1 MSFLEVSLTL
11 IIIFMIQIDF
21 MKIRSLIVVLLHSF
35 FALTQNPVPFP
46 TDSLLPLNTKF
57 REIGPFRGGRSAA
70 VCGDYRNKNLF
81 YMGSTG
87 GGVWKTPDGG
97 SNWKNISDGYFG
109 GSIGA
114 ITVAPSDPSII
125 YVGEGENTVRGNVS
139 EGFGMWRS
147 EDAGRTWKQI
157 GLKDSRHIVRIVVHP
172 KDPNTVWVAVLGHLF
187 GPNQERGVY
196 KTIDGGKTWR
206 RVLFS
211 DAQSGAVDLVM
222 EPGNPKVLYASTW
235 TVIRTP
241 YSLESGGSGS
251 ALWKSTDGGET
262 WKKLNN
268 NEGFPNKSVTGII
281 GVAVAPSNPDKV
293 YAMVENAEGG
303 LFMSED
309 AGMTWTLQNNENK
322 IRQRAWYYTKVFVD
336 PLNENNVYV
345 LNVEFHKSTDG
356 GKSFREINTP
366 HGDHHDLWIDPE
378 LPSRMIIADD
388 GGAQVTFDGGN
399 NWSTYYNQPTA
410 QFYRVSTDNH
420 VPYRILGAQQ
430 DNTTVRILSRSE
442 NGSIGTSDW
451 SSTAG
456 FESGYVVADPLN
468 PDIVYGGN
476 YAGFLSRYDH
486 RTGENRQISVWP
498 DIPIGNGADV
508 QKYRFQWN
516 FPIFFSPHDP
526 KKLYA
531 AGNMLFVSENEGAS
545 WTAISPDLTTND
557 KSKQGPSGGPI
568 TKDNTTVEYY
578 CTIFAAAECKLERG
592 VLWTG
597 SDDGLVHV
605 SRDGGKT
612 WSNVTPPTAGKWMMW
627 NSIETDPFK
636 KGKAYLVGTRYK
648 LDDFKPYVF
657 VTEDYGKTW
666 KLLTKGIET
675 THFTR
680 VLRADEKR
688 EGLLYCGTEYGL
700 YASYDG
706 GNNWKSLQLNL
717 PLTPITDMC
726 IKENALIVATQGRSF
741 WVLDDLLPI
750 QKFDPEYR
758 KKRMHLFDIA
768 DAWRVEG
775 GQSKNVKNAGLNPP
789 NGIVIPFWLNFPN
802 DTATIILNIKDY
814 EGKVIA
820 EFSTKASEKNKML
833 TVKKGLNELIWNTY
847 LPEVE
852 AIDGMILWNGSIYGP
867 RIPPGNYTV
876 ELMAGKEVQVKSFSF
891 KSNPAYKCTNDDYK
905 AQYEF
910 LLEVKSKFSE
920 VQQSIRDIRTLRGQ
934 IEQFRAIT
942 GKELPAEISALCDTV
957 LKKIGLIEGELYQV
971 KLKSG
976 QDILNY
982 PMKINDRLAG
992 LFNYASS
999 GNTAPNAQVQEAF
1012 KELKLKA
1019 DEQINSF
1026 KSVLEKDVEALN
1038 SKIKS
1043 SSLPVIG
1050 LTKNK

>member
-1 MSFLEVSLTL
+1 MKYLFICLLSVS
-11 IIIFMIQIDF
+11 
-21 MKIRSLIVVLLHSF
+21 S
-35 FALTQNPVPFP
+35 ALTFSQQFSNFP
-46 TDSLLPLNTKF
+46 NDTMLPDHARF

-70 VCGDYRNKNLF
+70 VCGDLKNKNLF
-81 YMGSTG
+81 YMGATG
-87 GGVWKTPDGG
+87 GGVWKTNDGG
-97 SNWKNISDGYFG
+97 SNWKNISDGFFG
-109 GSIGA
+109 GSIGSVA
-114 ITVAPSDPSII
+114 VAPSDASIL

-139 EGFGMWRS
+139 EGFGIWRS
-147 EDAGRTWKQI
+147 DDAGRSWKHI
-157 GLKDSRHIVRIVVHP
+157 GLKESRHIVRIVIHP
-172 KDPNTVWVAVLGHLF
+172 KDPNTVWVAALGHLF
-187 GPNQERGVY
+187 GPHDERGVY
-196 KTIDGGKTWR
+196 KTTDGGKTWR

-211 DAQSGAVDLVM
+211 DKQSGAVDLVM
-222 EPGNPKVLYASTW
+222 EPGNPSVLYASTW

-262 WKKLNN
+262 WKKLNGS
-268 NEGFPNKSVTGII
+268 EGFPNKSVTGII

-293 YAMVENAEGG
+293 YAIVENAEGG
-303 LFMSED
+303 LFMSEN
-309 AGMTWTLQNNENK
+309 GGKTWTLQNSENK
-322 IRQRAWYYTKVFVD
+322 IRQRAWYYSKVFVD
-336 PLNENNVYV
+336 PQNENIVYV
-345 LNVEFHKSTDG
+345 LNVDFLKSTDG
-356 GKSFREINTP
+356 GKSFKEINTP

-378 LPSRMIIADD
+378 IPNRMIIADD
-388 GGAQVTFDGGN
+388 GGAQVSFDGGN

-430 DNTTVRILSRSE
+430 DNSTVRILSRSE
-442 NGSIGTSDW
+442 RGEISTADW

-516 FPIFFSPHDP
+516 FPIFFSPHNP

-531 AGNMLFVSENEGAS
+531 AGNMLFVSENEGTS

-578 CTIFAAAECKLERG
+578 CTIFTAAECQLEKD

-597 SDDGLVHV
+597 SDDGLIHV

-612 WSNVTPPTAGKWMMW
+612 WTNVTPPSAGKWMMW
-627 NSIETDPFK
+627 NSVETDPFK
-636 KGKAYLVGTRYK
+636 KGKAYFVGTRYK
-648 LDDFKPYVF
+648 LDDFKPYIF
-657 VTEDYGKTW
+657 VTEDYGKSW
-666 KLLTKGIET
+666 KLLSKGIEG

-680 VLRADEKR
+680 VLRADRKR
-688 EGLLYCGTEYGL
+688 EGLIYCGTEYGL

-706 GNNWKSLQLNL
+706 GNNWKKLQLNL

-726 IKENALIVATQGRSF
+726 IKDNSLIIATQGRSF
-741 WVLDDLLPI
+741 WVMDDLLPI
-750 QKFDPEYR
+750 QNYSSDNS
-758 KKRMHLFDIA
+758 KKNLHLYEIA
-768 DAWRVEG
+768 DNYRAEG
-775 GQSKNVKNAGLNPP
+775 WQKKNVKNAGMNPP
-789 NGIVIPFWLNFPN
+789 NGIVIPFWLDLAS
-802 DTATIILNIKDY
+802 DTTTVKLSILDTDGKTIT
-814 EGKVIA
+814 
-820 EFSTKASEKNKML
+820 EFSNKAIDKNQKL
-833 TVKKGLNELIWNTY
+833 TVKKGMNEFIWDAF
-847 LPEVE
+847 LPQVAPIE
-852 AIDGMILWNGSIYGP
+852 GMILWNGSISGP
-867 RIPPGNYTV
+867 RIPPGKYLISLQAG
-876 ELMAGKEVQVKSFSF
+876 ELKQTREFQF
-891 KSNPAYKCTNDDYK
+891 KAIPSYECTEEEYK
-905 AQYEF
+905 AQYDF

-920 VQQSIRDIRTLRGQ
+920 VQECIKDIRTIRSQ
-934 IEQFRAIT
+934 IDQFRAIS
-942 GKELPAEISALCDTV
+942 GENIPAEISSLCDTL
-957 LKKIGLIEGELYQV
+957 LKKVGAIEGELYQV

-999 GNTAPNAQVQEAF
+999 GNTAPNQQVQQAF
-1012 KELKLKA
+1012 VELSALADDYLKEYNAILANELQ
-1019 DEQINSF
+1019 E
-1026 KSVLEKDVEALN
+1026 LN
-1038 SKIKS
+1038 KQIKS
-1043 SSLPVIG
+1043 SDLPVIG
-1050 LTKNK
+1050 IPFRK

>member
-1 MSFLEVSLTL
+1 MRSISIFCLVTFFSVAFAQTNASF
-11 IIIFMIQIDF
+11 
-21 MKIRSLIVVLLHSF
+21 
-35 FALTQNPVPFP
+35 PVD
-46 TDSLLPLNTKF
+46 TLLPKHAQF

-70 VCGDYRNKNLF
+70 VCGDFRNKNLF
-81 YMGSTG
+81 YMGATG
-87 GGVWKTPDGG
+87 GGVWKTSDGG

-114 ITVAPSDPSII
+114 VAVAPSDASVI

-139 EGFGMWRS
+139 EGFGIWRS
-147 EDAGRTWKQI
+147 EDAGRSWKYI
-157 GLKDSRHIVRIVVHP
+157 GLKESRHILRIVIHP
-172 KDPNTVWVAVLGHLF
+172 KDPNTVWVAALGHLF
-187 GPNQERGVY
+187 GPHEERGVY
-196 KTIDGGKTWR
+196 KTTDGGKSWR

-211 DAQSGAVDLVM
+211 DKQSGAADLVM
-222 EPGNPKVLYASTW
+222 EPGNPNVLYASTW
-235 TVIRTP
+235 SVIRTP
-241 YSLESGGSGS
+241 YSLESGGPGS

-293 YAMVENAEGG
+293 YALVENAEGG
-303 LFMSED
+303 LYVSED
-309 AGMTWTLQNNENK
+309 AGKTWSLKNSENK
-322 IRQRAWYYTKVFVD
+322 IRQRAWYYTKLFVD
-336 PLNENNVYV
+336 PQNEHLVYV

-356 GKSFREINTP
+356 GKTFKDIDTP

-378 LPSRMIIADD
+378 MPSRMIIADD
-388 GGAQVTFDGGN
+388 GGAQVSFDSGN
-399 NWSTYYNQPTA
+399 NWSTYHNQPTA
-410 QFYRVSTDNH
+410 QIYRVSTDNH

-430 DNTTVRILSRSE
+430 DNTTIRILSRSE
-442 NGSIGTSDW
+442 HGAINNSDW
-451 SSTAG
+451 TPTAG
-456 FESGYVVADPLN
+456 FESGYVVADPKN

-516 FPIFFSPHDP
+516 FPILFSPHNP
-526 KKLYA
+526 KRLYA
-531 AGNMLFVSENEGAS
+531 AGNMLFMSENEGAS

-578 CTIFAAAECKLERG
+578 CTIFTAAECKLEKD

-597 SDDGLVHV
+597 SDDGLIHI
-605 SRDGGKT
+605 SRDGGKNWT
-612 WSNVTPPTAGKWMMW
+612 NVTPPTAGKWMMW

-636 KGKAYLVGTRYK
+636 KGKAYFVGTRYK
-648 LDDFKPYVF
+648 LDDFKPYIY

-666 KLLTKGIET
+666 KLVSKGIEN
-675 THFTR
+675 THFAR
-680 VLRADEKR
+680 VLRADEKI

-706 GNNWKSLQLNL
+706 GNNWKKLQLNL

-726 IKENALIVATQGRSF
+726 IKDNALIVATQGRSF

-750 QKFDPEYR
+750 QYFSVQHT
-758 KKRMHLFDIA
+758 KRPMHLYPIA
-768 DAWRVEG
+768 DAWRVDG
-775 GQSKNVKNAGLNPP
+775 WQNKTVKNAGKNPP
-789 NGIVIPFWLNFPN
+789 NGIVIPFWLDLTL
-802 DTATIILNIKDY
+802 DTTTVVVTILDHD
-814 EGKVIA
+814 GKSVAIFSNKSLDSKQKLHVKRGMN
-820 EFSTKASEKNKML
+820 EF
-833 TVKKGLNELIWNTY
+833 IWDTY

-852 AIDGMILWNGSIYGP
+852 SIDGMILWNGSISGP
-867 RIPPGNYTV
+867 RIPPGNYKVKLSVGKDEQTRDFKFMANPTYSCSV
-876 ELMAGKEVQVKSFSF
+876 E
-891 KSNPAYKCTNDDYK
+891 DYT

-910 LLEVKSKFSE
+910 LIEVKSKFAE
-920 VQQSIRDIRTLRGQ
+920 VQQCIRDIRTLRSQ
-934 IEQFRAIT
+934 IEQFKMIG
-942 GKELPAEISALCDTV
+942 GKDIPEDISKRCDT
-957 LKKIGLIEGELYQV
+957 LIKKLSFIEGEFYQV

-999 GNTAPNAQVQEAF
+999 GNTAPNAQVKEAF
-1012 KELKLKA
+1012 SELKILA
-1019 DEQINSF
+1019 DSYLIQYQKI
-1026 KSVLEKDVEALN
+1026 LEADVAELN
-1038 SKIKS
+1038 QRIKT

-1050 LTKNK
+1050 LPKQN

>member
-1 MSFLEVSLTL
+1 MKNL
-11 IIIFMIQIDF
+11 IY
-21 MKIRSLIVVLLHSF
+21 SF
-35 FALTQNPVPFP
+35 FLLSALNCFGQGTFPVD
-46 TDSLLPLNTKF
+46 TLLPEHAQF
-57 REIGPFRGGRSAA
+57 RQIGPFRGGRAAA
-70 VCGDYRNKNLF
+70 VCGDLKNKNLF
-81 YMGSTG
+81 YMGATG
-87 GGVWKTPDGG
+87 GGVWKTNDGG

-114 ITVAPSDPSII
+114 VAVAPSDPTVL

-147 EDAGRTWKQI
+147 DDAGRNWKYI
-157 GLKDSRHIVRIVVHP
+157 GLKESRHIVRIVIHP
-172 KDPNTVWVAVLGHLF
+172 KDPNIVWVAALGHLF
-187 GPNQERGVY
+187 GPHEERGIY

-211 DAQSGAVDLVM
+211 DKQSGAVDLVM
-222 EPGNPKVLYASTW
+222 EPGNPNVLYASTW

-268 NEGFPNKSVTGII
+268 NLGFPNKSVTGII

-293 YAMVENAEGG
+293 YSIVENAEGG

-309 AGMTWTLQNNENK
+309 AGKTWTLQNNENK

-336 PLNENNVYV
+336 PQNENIVYV
-345 LNVEFHKSTDG
+345 LNVDFLKSTDG
-356 GKSFREINTP
+356 GKTFKEINTP

-378 LPSRMIIADD
+378 VPSRMIVADD
-388 GGAQVTFDGGN
+388 GGAQISFDGGS

-410 QFYRVSTDNH
+410 QFYRVSADNH

-430 DNTTVRILSRSE
+430 DNSTVRILSRSE
-442 NGSIGTSDW
+442 HGEIGTSDW

-486 RTGENRQISVWP
+486 RTGENRSISVWP

-516 FPIFFSPHDP
+516 FPIFFSPHNP
-526 KKLYA
+526 KRLYA

-578 CTIFAAAECKLERG
+578 CTVFTAAECALERD

-597 SDDGLVHV
+597 SDDGLIHV
-605 SRDGGKT
+605 SKDGGKT
-612 WSNVTPPTAGKWMMW
+612 WTNVTPPAAGKWMMW
-627 NSIETDPFK
+627 NSCETDPYK
-636 KGKAYLVGTRYK
+636 KGKAYFVGTRYK
-648 LDDFKPYVF
+648 LDDFKPYLF

-666 KLLTKGIET
+666 KLLTKGMEG

-680 VLRADEKR
+680 VLRADQQR

-700 YASYDG
+700 YTSYDG
-706 GNNWKSLQLNL
+706 GNNWKKSQLNL
-717 PLTPITDMC
+717 PITPITDMC
-726 IKENALIVATQGRSF
+726 IKDNALIVATQGRSF

-750 QKFDPEYR
+750 QNFSADHT
-758 KKRMHLFDIA
+758 KKSFHLYDIA
-768 DAWRVEG
+768 DSYRVEG
-775 GQSKNVKNAGLNPP
+775 WQNKNVRNSGMNPP
-789 NGIVIPFWLNFPN
+789 NGIVIPFWLNLPS
-802 DTATIILNIKDY
+802 DTVTVMLKIVGSD
-814 EGKVIA
+814 GKVIT
-820 EFSTKASEKNKML
+820 EFSNNASNKHEKL
-833 TVKKGLNELIWNTY
+833 TIKKGMNEFIWNTY
-847 LPEVE
+847 LQEVE
-852 AIDGMILWNGSIYGP
+852 PIDGMILWNGSISGP
-867 RIPPGNYTV
+867 RIPPGKYRV
-876 ELMAGKEVQVKSFSF
+876 QLSVGKDEQSKEFLF
-891 KSNPAYKCTNDDYK
+891 KANPTYKCTDEEYR
-905 AQYEF
+905 AQYDF
-910 LLEVKSKFSE
+910 LLEVKTKFAE
-920 VQQSIRDIRTLRGQ
+920 VQQCVREIRTLRSQ
-934 IEQFRAIT
+934 IEQFKT
-942 GKELPAEISALCDTV
+942 LSGKQVSVEISELCDTV
-957 LKKIGLIEGELYQV
+957 LKRIGSIEAELYQV

-982 PMKINDRLAG
+982 PMKINDRISG

-999 GNTAPNAQVQEAF
+999 GNTAPNAQVKQAYS
-1012 KELKLKA
+1012 ELKVVA
-1019 DEQINSF
+1019 DGYLNSF
-1026 KSVLEKDVEALN
+1026 KTIVEKDVNELN
-1038 SKIKS
+1038 RKIKAS
-1043 SSLPVIG
+1043 DLPVIG
-1050 LTKNK
+1050 IPSTKE